1 MIITKKH
8 ADLMRS
14 FKEKWGQ
21 GLALDKVIDQL
32 SEEDLEYILHLDLAG
47 LVEETEEGFCF
58 SQAGHMVSE
67 AIDECIKTIG
77 NYESWPE
84 NFKFI
89 GSEVI
94 SMIEVVRLAQ
104 GDTKKQP
111 HISKELERRG
121 LAKDGKLLP
130 VAESILEAYDIA
142 FPRISLDKK
151 LIEGLKKSP
160 PGPGNK
166 ALLPFDKEQI
176 YELEAMRLLTF
187 SLPYGNSY
195 SLTGPGQQLRSS
207 LLYGLAPSNVIDDE
221 LLLALLQDEI
231 DESLKT
237 QLQTIGALDSNGE
250 LLPAGRALLAAA
262 HLLYVEPIELNPSIT
277 IKDIDFTVL
286 DTINSLESPTNKA
299 IKAYLEEENKLSKAQ
314 VQNSLFVLES
324 FRLIEEESEDT
335 GLIYKLTDFGN
346 EILTDR
352 KNYGFNEVSAK
363 AVMAI
368 TTTRMENLSPDDEWI
383 KLSEE
388 EGLIG
393 KGYVTKSGALFA
405 RVASSIDRLPL
416 VDALQRKVLNVL
428 PFWRGLF
435 LESIIEFLKD
445 LKKEEIDLALD
456 RLVANGLV
464 DLLPGGLYKITQ
476 AGVAFKRAMS
486 VVPDGIEYHV
496 TPHILRVLIA
506 ASHNTVGGKIDWKK
520 TERECGLDS
529 KVMNETLLHMRKLI
543 YIKSDK
549 ITNAGKLL
557 LEGVELLS
565 KAKLSWNEVNI

>member
-8 ADLMRS
+8 ADLMRNL
-14 FKEKWGQ
+14 KKKWEQ

-47 LVEETEEGFCF
+47 LVEESEEGFCF
-58 SQAGHMVSE
+58 SQAGHLINE
-67 AIDECIKTIG
+67 AIEECIKIAG
-77 NYESWPE
+77 DYDNWPE

-94 SMIEVVRLAQ
+94 SMIEVARLAQ
-104 GDTKKQP
+104 GDVSKQA
-111 HISKELERRG
+111 HISKELEKRG

-130 VAESILEAYDIA
+130 VAESILEAYDIS

-151 LIEGLKKSP
+151 LLEGLKKSP

-166 ALLPFDKEQI
+166 ALLPFNKEQI

-195 SLTGPGQQLRSS
+195 SFTGPGQQLRAA
-207 LLYGLAPSNVIDDE
+207 LLHGLSTSQLIDDE
-221 LLLALLQDEI
+221 VLLGLLQDEMN
-231 DESLKT
+231 ESLKT
-237 QLQTIGALDSNGE
+237 QLQSIGAIDNSGE

-262 HLLYVEPIELNPSIT
+262 HLLYVEPIELNPSISLN
-277 IKDIDFTVL
+277 KIDFSTL
-286 DTINSLESPTNKA
+286 DAIASLDLPSATTLKTH
-299 IKAYLEEENKLSKAQ
+299 LEEKGIKKEL
-314 VQNSLFVLES
+314 VQNSLLLLES
-324 FRLIEEESEDT
+324 FRLIKEERVDSN
-335 GLIYKLTDFGN
+335 LVYKLTELGK
-346 EILTDR
+346 EILTNR
-352 KNYGFNEVSAK
+352 KDHELKEISAK

-368 TTTRMENLSPDDEWI
+368 TTTRMENLSPDDDWI
-383 KLSEE
+383 RLAEYD
-388 EGLIG
+388 GLVG
-393 KGYVTKSGALFA
+393 KGYVTKSGELFA
-405 RVASSIDRLPL
+405 RAACSIDRLPL

-435 LESIIEFLKD
+435 LESILEFLKD
-445 LKKEEIDLALD
+445 LKKAEVEIALD

-486 VVPDGIEYHV
+486 VVPEGIEYHV
-496 TPHILRVLIA
+496 TPHILRILLA
-506 ASHNTVGGKIDWKK
+506 ASHNIIGGKVDWKK
-520 TERECGLDS
+520 TEKECGLDRD
-529 KVMNETLLHMRKLI
+529 VMDETMLHMRKLM

-565 KAKLSWNEVNI
+565 KAKLSWTEVRI